1 MESGECALIV
11 VKENNLSF
19 IAVVKSECS
28 PLLIVDFIT
37 QIISVFKTYI
47 GTVNEVKIR
56 GNFSIVYQA
65 RFSLPWV
72 TISSSM
78 KSPTLAFR

>member
-65 RFSLPWV
+65 RFFALGHD
-72 TISSSM
+72 
-78 KSPTLAFR
+78 

>member
-1 MESGECALIV
+1 MRAYSRKREQSFVHCSGEERVIV

-19 IAVVKSECS
+19 IAVVKNECS
-28 PLLIVDFIT
+28 PLLIVDFLT
-37 QIISVFKTYI
+37 QIIAVFKTYI

-65 RFSLPWV
+65 R
-72 TISSSM
+72 SS
-78 KSPTLAFR
+78 